1 MENTKLKSAISRIMS
16 DLVKLDSL
24 ITADELK
31 FLDQVHEKYDVT
43 DQDRKMGFYMTIEEA
58 FSILSS
64 QQERFRKDFFQLM
77 KDGSVADGLCSR
89 PEALLLMAFSYA
101 CGLNGNGKGRVYSF
115 EAKGIPLHRDQLIYV
130 SREDRNDRPLLANDE
145 IYEDINNIAKLSG
158 FELVYVP
165 RIARHF
171 DTYENNEILR
181 KVLTLVRP
189 TLDRSVDELIR
200 QLRGMTPYKF
210 YTAILERRMKLSFQ
224 VESPCWLFKL
234 GNSQV
239 GGVEYANFL
248 LMEINCDDMKRQL
261 KDFMTEFLKMQPEH
275 MVTVSSVEMDAN
287 NFRYGGFIKSILDMI
302 SLGTEERWDIVVRLK
317 GCRSFIDGDGNEQK
331 ASISIRRGE
340 EEWPLIGPDR
350 DAAFYTLILCYTAEN
365 PEGVRMSRDLDERG
379 VEQLRYKAIYG
390 LMSAK
395 DESACPIIFPSVLRR
410 PLISRINLAV
420 NPEGKKGEGKLLEG
434 SRYLTE
440 RELYEISKSQDRFY
454 VVLNPSNV
462 IVRSRTNIKEIEQ
475 SLKESALYKS
485 VTAINYSE

>member
-1 MENTKLKSAISRIMS
+1 MENVKLKSAISRIMS

-24 ITADELK
+24 ITADELR

-43 DQDRKMGFYMTIEEA
+43 NQDRKMGFYMPLEEA
-58 FSILSS
+58 FSILAS
-64 QQERFRKDFFQLM
+64 QPEKFRRDFFQQM
-77 KDGSVADGLCSR
+77 KDCSVADGLCSR
-89 PEALLLMAFSYA
+89 PEALLLMAFSCA
-101 CGLNGNGKGRVYSF
+101 CGLNGSGKGRVYSF
-115 EAKGIPLHRDQLIYV
+115 EAKGIPLHRDQLIYI
-130 SREDRNDRPLLANDE
+130 SKEDRNDRTLLANDDV
-145 IYEDINNIAKLSG
+145 YEDINNIAKLSG

-171 DTYENNEILR
+171 NTYDNTEILG

-224 VESPCWLFKL
+224 VDSPCWLLKL

-248 LMEINCDDMKRQL
+248 LMEIDCDDMKRQL
-261 KDFMTEFLKMQPEH
+261 KAFMAEFLKMQPEH

-365 PEGVRMSRDLDERG
+365 PEGVRLTKDLPEKG
-379 VEQLRYKAIYG
+379 EEQRRYETIYG

-395 DESACPIIFPSVLRR
+395 EAKDCPIIWPSTSRR
-410 PLISRINLAV
+410 PVISRVNLAV

-434 SRYLTE
+434 SQYLTE

-462 IVRSRTNIKEIEQ
+462 IVRSRTSIKEIEQ
-475 SLKESALYKS
+475 PLKESALYKT
-485 VTAINYSE
+485 VTAIKGEE